1 MAQSNPFTIRRQASS
16 MPSWYPATAG
26 TIINLS
32 QVLGDSS
39 TQRSAAVAAGAVSY
53 PGTSSANLD
62 AFGSAALI
70 YESGRPYLH
79 MHGGGHN
86 DGSWNGTIK
95 YGPLFG
101 AGSNSPTW
109 SVGIQPSALANV
121 RSCTATSPASV
132 GAGSTYLDG
141 RMPAIHGYNGPV
153 GYNGR
158 LYLPRAD
165 AIYSS
170 GQVNMQAYYVDAA
183 TSVQTLLPVLPAGSA
198 NDNGYNGTAADFY
211 GDTMAVWTNANGW
224 SQLKILNALTETW
237 TVEPNAVAALFGDR
251 MFAKFDQR
259 RGAFLAHSRTAAHAG
274 LYWPSVT
281 PATTRRSGINQ
292 PSASDSGTM
301 CYDYDRDVFV
311 VPVAGTLNVQ
321 ECDAAALYAGGN
333 PSWTTR
339 SFAGVTPPSAVYS
352 GRFQYIRELRGYI
365 AVPSATSSVYFY
377 RST

>member
-1 MAQSNPFTIRRQASS
+1 MALSNPITIRVRAAGAG
-16 MPSWYPATAG
+16 MPNWYPASAG

-39 TQRSAAVAAGAVSY
+39 TQRSAAIAAGV
-53 PGTSSANLD
+53 PEGSASLD

-79 MHGGGHN
+79 CHGGGHT

-95 YGPLFG
+95 YGPLLG
-101 AGSNSPTW
+101 AGSNNPTW
-109 SVGIQPSALANV
+109 SLGIQGSAQADV
-121 RSCTATSPASV
+121 RTCTSTSPATIA
-132 GAGSTYLDG
+132 AGSTYLDG

-153 GYNGR
+153 GHNGR
-158 LYLPRAD
+158 LYIPRAD
-165 AIYSS
+165 AIYNS
-170 GQVNMQAYYVDAA
+170 GQVNMQAYYLDAA
-183 TSVQTLLPVLPAGSA
+183 TSAQTLLPVLPAGSG
-198 NDNGYNGTAADFY
+198 NDNGFNGSAADFY
-211 GDTMAVWTNANGW
+211 GDTMAVWTNGGGW

-237 TVEPNAVAALFGDR
+237 TVEPNGVAALYGDR
-251 MFAKFDQR
+251 FFAKFDQR
-259 RGAFLAHSRTAAHAG
+259 RGGFLAHSRTSGYGG

-292 PSASDSGTM
+292 PSASGSGAM

-311 VPVAGTLNVQ
+311 VPAQGTLNVQ

-339 SFAGVTPPSAVYS
+339 SFTGVTPPSATYT
-352 GRFQYIRELRGYI
+352 GRFQYIRELKGYI
-365 AVPSATSSVYFY
+365 AVPNATSDVYFY
-377 RST
+377 RAS